1 MVLDGNRLLK
11 RTLHDVTSVK
21 LDDLRDVPKRSSDQ
35 SLSKISALTSPAKA
49 QVYCIASGKG
59 GTGKSVVTTNLAVLM
74 AIKGRRVLLFDA
86 DLGLANAHL
95 LLGLSPIHDI
105 SQMLSGEKKVEEI
118 IIPGPHGMQLIPGGS
133 GFSELA
139 ELKDWRFRYLARQ
152 FGNHEEKFDI
162 IFVDLSAGISPQ
174 VIRFLTASH
183 EIILVTNP
191 DITALIDAYATIKS
205 IAMMRQAVKIKI
217 VMNRVRKDAELQA
230 AYSKLT
236 GIVNKNFK
244 GVELSLFGWLPH
256 NFYIQNSVSKRVPA
270 ALLHPK
276 SFVTKQL
283 NEMAGVIVGENEDW
297 KRRQAGSSK
306 PDASFFALLE
316 QMVFE

>member
-1 MVLDGNRLLK
+1 MRLK
-11 RTLHDVTSVK
+11 RTLQDVTSVK
-21 LDDLRDVPKRSSDQ
+21 LDDLRYVPEGSSAQ
-35 SLSKISALTSPAKA
+35 GLPKISALVTPAKA

-59 GTGKSVVTTNLAVLM
+59 GTGKTVVTTNLAVLM
-74 AIKGRRVLLFDA
+74 AIKGHKVLLFDA

-105 SQMLSGEKKVEEI
+105 SELLSGEKKMEEI
-118 IIPGPHGMQLIPGGS
+118 IVPGPHGMQLVPGGS

-152 FGNHEEKFDI
+152 FGNYEEKFDI

-191 DITALIDAYATIKS
+191 DITALIDAYATIKTVVS
-205 IAMMRQAVKIKI
+205 TRQGVKIKV
-217 VMNRVRKDAELQA
+217 VMNRARNEAELQA

-236 GIVNKNFK
+236 GIVNKHLK
-244 GVELSLFGWLPH
+244 GVQLTLFGWLSH

-283 NEMAGVIVGENEDW
+283 NEMTDMIVSENKGW
-297 KRRQAGSSK
+297 KRHQTNSPS